1 VLNGRNDPYAEQ
13 FLSDLFPG
21 EHTWMVQN
29 TDCTTLT
36 VATVPKARAIT
47 KCGVDG
53 SIMVPKDTSTID
65 YTLTGNGKTGTNTV
79 TAKAIAPA
87 VLSAAPDIDQSVSVT
102 YTNQAG
108 ETVDVSVDL
117 PQVKCAEMVGVY
129 SFTADADGDR
139 TNGRDLLVQ
148 VPGPDAEVG
157 TLISLALGD
166 GLWFISGE
174 DFEGDEKS
182 FTLDGLEGTVSPAEY
197 NNGVSDVG
205 PSIDTAATAT
215 GSLECTT
222 TD

>member
-1 VLNGRNDPYAEQ
+1 MRSVG
-13 FLSDLFPG
+13 LS
-21 EHTWMVQN
+21 VI
-29 TDCTTLT
+29 TLG
-36 VATVPKARAIT
+36 AGLLLAGCA
-47 KCGVDG
+47 G
-53 SIMVPKDTSTID
+53 
-65 YTLTGNGKTGTNTV
+65 
-79 TAKAIAPA
+79 
-87 VLSAAPDIDQSVSVT
+87 AAPDIDQSLSVT

-157 TLISLALGD
+157 TLISLSLGD